1 MAGAFNR
8 VHSHSTSLTIKNR
21 LKCATRWRVVK

>member
-1 MAGAFNR
+1 VAGPFNL
-8 VHSHSTSLTIKNR
+8 VHTHSTSLTIKNR